1 MLSNKSIVR
10 LSIAFGI
17 IFWVLLLLT
26 NLSILFDQKNNA
38 SFGIPQ
44 FLPHI
49 FLILFIVSVTVYYRY
64 SIGKAESIN
73 FIDLLWRV
81 FVTGLLTTIVSLS
94 IKFFFYVF
102 GGSMLTKNILLINFF
117 YLVNL
122 GLILAFLISTFIV
135 WKRLILYQKS
145 KKLLR
150 TWQFFEY
157 FLFLSLGFEFLGYK
171 LFDIP
176 FNTIILLLVGIGLIL
191 SVNLKWV
198 AYLNFRQKWKSI
210 LFILLVIIYLWYF
223 FMSLVGYSNESLLIT
238 DLLNNV
244 FVLAVFAFIFIYS
257 VFSLLVILFNL
268 PTSSV
273 FESKLEEVINFQR
286 LSQTIPTGQKEEQVF
301 EILLDSA
308 VSAVFADAAWLEI
321 TDNKAGKQELLVRNL
336 NPDLIEKIKEAA
348 QNSTLKRILNS
359 ELERNPTGQ
368 KLTATLKKVPFKSI
382 LVYPIIVKNEQIGT
396 LALLKE
402 VDDSFNREMIDIINT
417 YVNQASISIENF
429 RLLNE
434 ALENERYKEELKIA
448 SRVQKSLLPQTL
460 EKNHDYNIVAFSMA
474 ADEVGGDYYDT
485 FMINENKVALII
497 ADVSG
502 KGTSAAFHMSQMKG
516 IFHSLA
522 QLDLEPKEFMVQANS
537 ALSRC
542 LEKTSFITA
551 SYFIIDT
558 KKKIVRFTRAGHCP
572 TLYLD
577 GRTRETSFFKN
588 KGLGLGILR
597 NSSFEDYVQV
607 NEFYYKPDDVFVLYT
622 DGITEATNQSQ
633 EEFGYDRLRT
643 SLLKYAGLSPEK
655 IKDGIIDD
663 LYDFCGKRSL
673 DDDYTMLI
681 VKFNQHEN
689 VKSVE
694 YVKTKK

>member
-1 MLSNKSIVR
+1 MLSSKGIVR
-10 LSIAFGI
+10 LSIIFGI
-17 IFWVLLLLT
+17 IFWVLLLVTDLA
-26 NLSILFDQKNNA
+26 ILFDRKNNA
-38 SFGIPQ
+38 SLGIPD
-44 FLPHI
+44 FLPNT
-49 FLILFIVSVTVYYRY
+49 FLILFIVSLGVYYRY
-64 SIGKAESIN
+64 IIGKAESVN

-102 GGSMLTKNILLINFF
+102 GGTMLTQNVLLINFF
-117 YLVNL
+117 YLINL
-122 GLILAFLISTFIV
+122 GLILSFLISTLIV

-157 FLFLSLGFEFLGYK
+157 FLFLSLLFQFTGYK
-171 LFDIP
+171 LFDVP
-176 FNTIILLLVGIGLIL
+176 FNTVILLLVGIGLVL

-198 AYLNFRQKWKSI
+198 AYLNFKQKWKSI
-210 LFILLVIIYLWYF
+210 LFLLLVIIYLWYF
-223 FMSLVGYSNESLLIT
+223 LMSLVGYSNESTLVT

-244 FVLAVFAFIFIYS
+244 FVLAVFAFIFLYS

-286 LSQTIPTGQKEEQVF
+286 LSQTIPAGQKEEQVF

-321 TDNKAGKQELLVRNL
+321 SDEKAGKQDLMVRNL

-348 QNSTLKRILNS
+348 NNSPLKRVLNS
-359 ELERNPTGQ
+359 ELERSTASQ
-368 KLTATLKKVPFKSI
+368 KLTATLKRVPFKSI
-382 LVYPIIVKNEQIGT
+382 LVYPIVVKGQQIGN

-402 VDDSFNREMIDIINT
+402 VDDSFNKEMIDIINT

-429 RLLNE
+429 RLLSE

-460 EKNHDYNIVAFSMA
+460 EKNHDFDIAAFSMA

-485 FMINENKVALII
+485 ILLNPHKIALII

-522 QLDLEPKEFMVQANS
+522 QLDLEPKEFMVQANN

-558 KKKIVRFTRAGHCP
+558 KSKVVRFTRAGHCP
-572 TLYLD
+572 TLYMD
-577 GRTRETSFFKN
+577 GVSKETTYFKN

-597 NSSFEDYVQV
+597 NSSFQDYVQI
-607 NEFYYKPDDVFVLYT
+607 NSFFYKPGDVFILYT
-622 DGITEATNQSQ
+622 DGITEATNVHQ
-633 EEFGYDRLRT
+633 EEFGYERLRE
-643 SLLKYAGLSPEK
+643 SLQKHAHLTPDK
-655 IKDGIIDD
+655 IKEGIIED
-663 LYDFCGKRSL
+663 LYYFCGKKSL

-681 VKFNQHEN
+681 VKFRSEEN
-689 VKSVE
+689 VGEVN
-694 YVKTKK
+694 T

>member
-1 MLSNKSIVR
+1 MLSNKGIVR
-10 LSIAFGI
+10 LSIIFGI
-17 IFWVLLLLT
+17 IFWVLLLVTDLA
-26 NLSILFDQKNNA
+26 ILFDQKNNA
-38 SFGIPQ
+38 SLGIPE
-44 FLPHI
+44 FLPNV
-49 FLILFIVSVTVYYRY
+49 FLLLFILSLGVYYRY
-64 SIGKAESIN
+64 IIGKAESVN

-102 GGSMLTKNILLINFF
+102 GGSMLTRNVLLINFF
-117 YLVNL
+117 YLINL
-122 GLILAFLISTFIV
+122 GLILSFLISTFVV

-157 FLFLSLGFEFLGYK
+157 FLFLSLLFQFTGYK
-171 LFDIP
+171 LFDVP
-176 FNTIILLLVGIGLIL
+176 FNTVILLLVGIGLIL

-210 LFILLVIIYLWYF
+210 LFLLLVIIYLWYF
-223 FMSLVGYSNESLLIT
+223 LMSLVGYSNESPLIT

-244 FVLAVFAFIFIYS
+244 FVLAVFAFIFLYS

-273 FESKLEEVINFQR
+273 FENKLEEVINFQR
-286 LSQTIPTGQKEEQVF
+286 LSQTIPAGQKEEQVF

-321 TDNKAGKQELLVRNL
+321 SDVKAGKQELMVRNL

-348 QNSTLKRILNS
+348 QSSTLKRILNS
-359 ELERNPTGQ
+359 ELERNPAGQ
-368 KLTATLKKVPFKSI
+368 KLTATLKRVPFKSI
-382 LVYPIIVKNEQIGT
+382 LVYPIIVKSEQIGT
-396 LALLKE
+396 IALLKE
-402 VDDSFNREMIDIINT
+402 VDDSFNKEMIDIINT

-429 RLLNE
+429 RLLSE

-460 EKNHDYNIVAFSMA
+460 ERNHDFDIAAFSMA

-485 FMINENKVALII
+485 ILLNENKVALII

-502 KGTSAAFHMSQMKG
+502 KGTSAAFNMSQMKG

-522 QLDLEPKEFMVQANS
+522 QLDLEPKEFMVHANS

-558 KKKIVRFTRAGHCP
+558 KSKVVRFTRAGHCP
-572 TLYLD
+572 TLYMD
-577 GRTRETSFFKN
+577 GVSRQMTYFKN

-597 NSSFEDYVQV
+597 NSSFEDYVQI
-607 NEFYYKPDDVFVLYT
+607 NSFYYKPGDIFILYT
-622 DGITEATNQSQ
+622 DGITEATNDQQ
-633 EEFGYDRLRT
+633 EEFGYDRLQE
-643 SLLKYAGLSPEK
+643 SLQKFAHLTPDQ
-655 IKDGIIDD
+655 IKEGIIDD
-663 LYDFCGKRSL
+663 LYNFCGRRTL

-681 VKFNQHEN
+681 VKFLSGDN
-689 VKSVE
+689 VESAESVNKE
-694 YVKTKK
+694 T

>member
-1 MLSNKSIVR
+1 M
-10 LSIAFGI
+10 
-17 IFWVLLLLT
+17 
-26 NLSILFDQKNNA
+26 
-38 SFGIPQ
+38 
-44 FLPHI
+44 
-49 FLILFIVSVTVYYRY
+49 
-64 SIGKAESIN
+64 
-73 FIDLLWRV
+73 
-81 FVTGLLTTIVSLS
+81 
-94 IKFFFYVF
+94 
-102 GGSMLTKNILLINFF
+102 
-117 YLVNL
+117 
-122 GLILAFLISTFIV
+122 
-135 WKRLILYQKS
+135 
-145 KKLLR
+145 
-150 TWQFFEY
+150 
-157 FLFLSLGFEFLGYK
+157 
-171 LFDIP
+171 
-176 FNTIILLLVGIGLIL
+176 
-191 SVNLKWV
+191 
-198 AYLNFRQKWKSI
+198 
-210 LFILLVIIYLWYF
+210 
-223 FMSLVGYSNESLLIT
+223 
-238 DLLNNV
+238 
-244 FVLAVFAFIFIYS
+244 
-257 VFSLLVILFNL
+257 
-268 PTSSV
+268 
-273 FESKLEEVINFQR
+273 
-286 LSQTIPTGQKEEQVF
+286 
-301 EILLDSA
+301 
-308 VSAVFADAAWLEI
+308 
-321 TDNKAGKQELLVRNL
+321 
-336 NPDLIEKIKEAA
+336 
-348 QNSTLKRILNS
+348 
-359 ELERNPTGQ
+359 
-368 KLTATLKKVPFKSI
+368 PFKSI

-402 VDDSFNREMIDIINT
+402 VDDSFNKEMIDIINT
-417 YVNQASISIENF
+417 YVNRASISIENF

-460 EKNHDYNIVAFSMA
+460 DKNHDYNITAFSMA

-485 FMINENKVALII
+485 FRINDNKVALII

-558 KKKIVRFTRAGHCP
+558 KSKIVRFTRAGHCP

-607 NEFYYKPDDVFVLYT
+607 NEFYYKPEDVFVLYT
-622 DGITEATNQSQ
+622 DGITEATNQNQ

-643 SLLKYAGLSPEK
+643 SLLKHASLSPDK

-681 VKFNQHEN
+681 VKFSGHEN

-694 YVKTKK
+694 SVKTKK

>member
-1 MLSNKSIVR
+1 MLSNKSIIR
-10 LSIAFGI
+10 LSVVFGI
-17 IFWVLLLLT
+17 IFWVLLLVS
-26 NLSILFDQKNNA
+26 NLLILFDQKNNA
-38 SFGIPQ
+38 SLGVPQ
-44 FLPHI
+44 VLPHV
-49 FLILFIVSVTVYYRY
+49 FLILFILSLGVYYRY
-64 SIGKAESIN
+64 IIGKAESVN

-102 GGSMLTKNILLINFF
+102 GGSMLTKNVLLINFF

-122 GLILAFLISTFIV
+122 GLIISFLISTFIV

-157 FLFLSLGFEFLGYK
+157 FLFLSLGFEFSGYK
-171 LFDIP
+171 LFDAP
-176 FNTIILLLVGIGLIL
+176 FNTVILLLVGIGLIL

-210 LFILLVIIYLWYF
+210 LFLMLVVIYLWYF
-223 FMSLVGYSNESLLIT
+223 FMSLVGYSNESTLIT

-244 FVLAVFAFIFIYS
+244 FVLAVFAFIFLYS

-321 TDNKAGKQELLVRNL
+321 SDTKAGRQELLVRNL
-336 NPDLIEKIKEAA
+336 NPDLIDKIKEAA
-348 QNSTLKRILNS
+348 QKSTLKRILNS
-359 ELERNPTGQ
+359 ELERNPAGQ

-382 LVYPIIVKNEQIGT
+382 LVYPLIVKGEQIGT
-396 LALLKE
+396 IALLKE
-402 VDDSFNREMIDIINT
+402 VDDSFNKEMIDIINT

-460 EKNHDYNIVAFSMA
+460 ERNHEYDIAAFSMA

-485 FMINENKVALII
+485 YLLNETKVALII

-516 IFHSLA
+516 IFHSLV
-522 QLDLEPKEFMVQANS
+522 QLDLGPREFMIQANK

-558 KKKIVRFTRAGHCP
+558 KSKIVRFTRAGHCP

-577 GRTRETSFFKN
+577 GVKNETTFFKN

-607 NEFYYKPDDVFVLYT
+607 NEFYYKPGDVFVLYT
-622 DGITEATNQSQ
+622 DGITEATNEKG
-633 EEFGYDRLRT
+633 EEFGYEQLRA
-643 SLLKYAGLSPEK
+643 SLSKHSSLTPEK

-663 LYDFCGKRSL
+663 LYNFCGKRSL

-681 VKFNQHEN
+681 VKFCEHQNELI
-689 VKSVE
+689 VESVNN
-694 YVKTKK
+694 K

>member
-1 MLSNKSIVR
+1 MLSNKGIVR
-10 LSIAFGI
+10 LSIIFGI
-17 IFWVLLLLT
+17 VFWILLLVTDLAV
-26 NLSILFDQKNNA
+26 LFDQKNNA
-38 SFGIPQ
+38 SLGIPVV
-44 FLPHI
+44 LPNSL
-49 FLILFIVSVTVYYRY
+49 LILFIISLVVYYRY
-64 SIGKAESIN
+64 IIGKAESVN

-81 FVTGLLTTIVSLS
+81 FVTGLLTTIVSLA

-102 GGSMLTKNILLINFF
+102 GGSMLTKNVLLINFF
-117 YLVNL
+117 YLINL
-122 GLILAFLISTFIV
+122 GLILSFLISTFVV

-157 FLFLSLGFEFLGYK
+157 SLFLSLAFQFSGYK
-171 LFDIP
+171 LFDVP
-176 FNTIILLLVGIGLIL
+176 FNTVILLLVGIGLIL

-198 AYLNFRQKWKSI
+198 AYLNFKQKWKSI
-210 LFILLVIIYLWYF
+210 LFLLLVIIYLWYF
-223 FMSLVGYSNESLLIT
+223 FISLVDYSNETTLVT

-244 FVLAVFAFIFIYS
+244 FVLAVFAFIFLYS
-257 VFSLLVILFNL
+257 VFSVLVILFNL

-286 LSQTIPTGQKEEQVF
+286 LSQTIPAGQKEEQVF

-321 TDNKAGKQELLVRNL
+321 SDERAGKHELLVRNL
-336 NPDLIEKIKEAA
+336 NPDLIEKIKEAVN
-348 QNSTLKRILNS
+348 NSTLKRILNS
-359 ELERNPTGQ
+359 ELERYPGSQ
-368 KLTATLKKVPFKSI
+368 KLTATLKRVPFKSI
-382 LVYPIIVKNEQIGT
+382 LVYPIIVKGEQIGT

-402 VDDSFNREMIDIINT
+402 VDDSFNKEMIDIINT
-417 YVNQASISIENF
+417 FVNQASISIENF

-448 SRVQKSLLPQTL
+448 SRVQKSLLPQIL
-460 EKNHDYNIVAFSMA
+460 EKNHDFDITAFSMA

-485 FMINENKVALII
+485 FLLNEHKIALII

-522 QLDLEPKEFMVQANS
+522 QLDLEPKEFMVQANK

-558 KKKIVRFTRAGHCP
+558 GAKVVRFTRAGHCP
-572 TLYLD
+572 TLYMD
-577 GRTRETSFFKN
+577 GVTKETTYFKN

-597 NSSFEDYVQV
+597 NSSFEDYVQI
-607 NEFYYKPDDVFVLYT
+607 NSFYYKPGDVFILYT
-622 DGITEATNQSQ
+622 DGITEAANDQQ
-633 EEFGYDRLRT
+633 EEFGYDRLRE
-643 SLLKYAGLSPEK
+643 SLQKYAHLTPDK
-655 IKDGIIDD
+655 IKEGIIED
-663 LYDFCGKRSL
+663 LYYFCGRKSL

-681 VKFNQHEN
+681 VKFRSADN
-689 VKSVE
+689 VETSESVN
-694 YVKTKK
+694 

>member
-1 MLSNKSIVR
+1 
-10 LSIAFGI
+10 
-17 IFWVLLLLT
+17 
-26 NLSILFDQKNNA
+26 
-38 SFGIPQ
+38 
-44 FLPHI
+44 
-49 FLILFIVSVTVYYRY
+49 
-64 SIGKAESIN
+64 
-73 FIDLLWRV
+73 
-81 FVTGLLTTIVSLS
+81 
-94 IKFFFYVF
+94 
-102 GGSMLTKNILLINFF
+102 
-117 YLVNL
+117 
-122 GLILAFLISTFIV
+122 
-135 WKRLILYQKS
+135 
-145 KKLLR
+145 
-150 TWQFFEY
+150 
-157 FLFLSLGFEFLGYK
+157 
-171 LFDIP
+171 
-176 FNTIILLLVGIGLIL
+176 
-191 SVNLKWV
+191 
-198 AYLNFRQKWKSI
+198 KSI
-210 LFILLVIIYLWYF
+210 LFLLLVIIYLWYF
-223 FMSLVGYSNESLLIT
+223 FMSLVGYSNESVLIT
-238 DLLNNV
+238 DLLNDV
-244 FVLAVFAFIFIYS
+244 FVLSVFAFIFIYS
-257 VFSLLVILFNL
+257 VFSVLVILFNL

-321 TDNKAGKQELLVRNL
+321 TDTKAGKQELLVRNL
-336 NPDLIEKIKEAA
+336 NPDLIDKIKEAA

-359 ELERNPTGQ
+359 ELERNPTSQ
-368 KLTATLKKVPFKSI
+368 KLTATLKKVPFKSV
-382 LVYPIIVKNEQIGT
+382 LVYPIIVKNQQIGT

-402 VDDSFNREMIDIINT
+402 VDDSFNKEMIDIINT

-429 RLLNE
+429 RLLTE

-460 EKNHDYNIVAFSMA
+460 DKNHDYNITAFSMA

-485 FMINENKVALII
+485 FRINDNKVALII

-522 QLDLEPKEFMVQANS
+522 QLDLEPKEFMVKANS

-558 KKKIVRFTRAGHCP
+558 KSKVVRFTRAGHCP

-607 NEFYYKPDDVFVLYT
+607 NEFYYKPGDVFVLYT
-622 DGITEATNQSQ
+622 DGITEATNQDQ

-643 SLLKYAGLSPEK
+643 SLLRHANLTPDK

-681 VKFNQHEN
+681 VKFNEHEN

-694 YVKTKK
+694 SVKTKK